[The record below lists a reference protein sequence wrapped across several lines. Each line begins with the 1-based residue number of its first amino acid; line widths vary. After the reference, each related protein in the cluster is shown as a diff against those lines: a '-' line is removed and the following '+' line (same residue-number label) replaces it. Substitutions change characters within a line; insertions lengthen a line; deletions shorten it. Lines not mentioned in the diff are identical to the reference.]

1 MGCSSSKDAVADQ
14 AKRESQPVAE
24 QAPIGTE
31 TLDQEA
37 KVVQKSPMSAL
48 ETGTAMYMRLY
59 PENSNDGSEY
69 KAGCGREKKHYDV
82 MYLTAAFPLFGCFL
96 DEP

>member
-24 QAPIGTE
+24 QAPAGVE
-31 TLDQEA
+31 TLAQEA
-37 KVVQKSPMSAL
+37 GVVQKSPMSAL

-59 PENSNDGSEY
+59 PENSNDGSE
-69 KAGCGREKKHYDV
+69 
-82 MYLTAAFPLFGCFL
+82 
-96 DEP
+96 